1 MASAFL
7 LPTPVERAERHTELR
22 GPCAALS
29 PLALEGPFHHRP
41 PSMEHRPPSTAAG
54 SSGGSRSSRPASIVP
69 STTRWKAGA
78 SSFAQPPAYSVSPPR
93 VVKPWQPPQILREAE
108 NRTAEVIARHRPS
121 SSSAFVHQVL
131 SSRAQNAKLLEQASL
146 AATAPLPA
154 FQPPST
160 PLKGWRENAVAPDV
174 ADGIAA
180 DGEAAGTPSVPALR
194 ASLSA
199 WTKWLDEEE
208 ELLDAAEHRQ
218 RPLLPPALRHGAGA
232 SLPAQ
237 AGKVST

>member
-1 MASAFL
+1 MA
-7 LPTPVERAERHTELR
+7 
-22 GPCAALS
+22 
-29 PLALEGPFHHRP
+29 
-41 PSMEHRPPSTAAG
+41 
-54 SSGGSRSSRPASIVP
+54 
-69 STTRWKAGA
+69 
-78 SSFAQPPAYSVSPPR
+78 
-93 VVKPWQPPQILREAE
+93 
-108 NRTAEVIARHRPS
+108 
-121 SSSAFVHQVL
+121 
-131 SSRAQNAKLLEQASL
+131 
-146 AATAPLPA
+146 A
-154 FQPPST
+154 FQPPPT

-232 SLPAQ
+232 WLPAQ

>member
-1 MASAFL
+1 
-7 LPTPVERAERHTELR
+7 
-22 GPCAALS
+22 
-29 PLALEGPFHHRP
+29 
-41 PSMEHRPPSTAAG
+41 MEHRPPSTAAG
-54 SSGGSRSSRPASIVP
+54 SSGGPRSSRPASIVP
-69 STTRWKAGA
+69 STTRWKAGG
-78 SSFAQPPAYSVSPPR
+78 SSFLQPPAYSVSPPR

-108 NRTAEVIARHRPS
+108 NRTAEVIERQRPS

-131 SSRAQNAKLLEQASL
+131 SSRAQNAKLQEQASL

-154 FQPPST
+154 FQPPPT

-218 RPLLPPALRHGAGA
+218 RPLLSPSLRHGTGA
-232 SLPAQ
+232 WLPAQ
-237 AGKVST
+237 ASKVST